1 MVESLGLLVAQQFFG
16 EEADEALVRLLRGR
30 LSLEYLT
37 WNGRT
42 DNDDIFA
49 NVVDKRTTS
58 LAPSR
63 GGVKFLNF

>member
-1 MVESLGLLVAQQFFG
+1 MAQRFFG

-49 NVVDKRTTS
+49 NVVD
-58 LAPSR
+58 LC
-63 GGVKFLNF
+63 